1 MAYRISK
8 PTIAN
13 PTTPANTTQIPG
25 GPGYQSTTVID
36 SKGTQQ
42 QAGVPT
48 LATGTTPG
56 TGGAGTT
63 GPSAGSGT
71 TLDANGNPVTDQDAV
86 AIISSELSSW
96 GFGQDAIDWATQ
108 QIQSNNSIDQILYSM
123 RQQPFYVN
131 SIFGQV
137 AKARAAA
144 GLPAM
149 TEAQILS
156 YEDTATQVAQQA
168 GMPAG
173 MVTTDEL
180 VSLMGADV
188 STSELDARITQA
200 YSAVAKADPNT
211 LNALMQDYGLS
222 QGQIAAYYLD
232 PTKALPLI
240 QNQFAAAQAQ
250 GAAVTAG
257 YGPVG
262 EDQAMLLAQLGVTQ
276 GQAQQGFTA
285 LAKQEQ
291 LFNALP
297 GEQPGETPI
306 TQEVQLGA
314 EFGGNAQDQQAITQE
329 AQQREAVFQG
339 NYHFAET
346 QGKGI
351 TGLGTSQRSA

>member
-1 MAYRISK
+1 MAIGNGY
-8 PTIAN
+8 TITGN
-13 PTTPANTTQIPG
+13 TPTT
-25 GPGYQSTTVID
+25 GPEKAVGNVTYTAPSA
-36 SKGTQQ
+36 SS
-42 QAGVPT
+42 
-48 LATGTTPG
+48 
-56 TGGAGTT
+56 GGAGTT
-63 GPSAGSGT
+63 GPSAGGST
-71 TLDANGNPVTDQDAV
+71 TLDANGNPITDQDAV
-86 AIISSELSSW
+86 ALISTELSSW
-96 GFGQDAIDWATQ
+96 GFGQDAVAWATQ

-137 AKARAAA
+137 AAARSAA

-156 YEDTATQVAQQA
+156 YQDTAMQVAQES
-168 GMPAG
+168 GMPPG
-173 MVTTDEL
+173 MVTTPEL
-180 VSLMGADV
+180 VALMGADV
-188 STSELDARITQA
+188 STTELDQRITDA
-200 YSAVAKADPNT
+200 FSAVAKADPNT
-211 LNALMQDYGLS
+211 LKSLQADYGLT

-240 QNQFAAAQAQ
+240 QNQFTAAQAQ
-250 GAAVTAG
+250 GAALTAG
-257 YGPVG
+257 YGPVSAS
-262 EDQAMLLAQLGVTQ
+262 DAMLLAQLGVSQ
-276 GQAQQGFTA
+276 NQAQTGFTA

-314 EFGGNAQDQQAITQE
+314 EFGGNAQDQQAITEQ

-351 TGLGTSQRSA
+351 TGLGTTERSA